1 MLEDELLLV
10 AGFENNRVLVK
21 RSDAARQLHSADQID
36 RNVVPFLS
44 CRVEERI
51 LNILL
56 CRLGFHM
63 PISFFCYRC
72 CAMSTGRA
80 NWLQLSLVGSY
91 NTALSPA
98 FQLLV
103 QQYLG
108 NAPAAGAP
116 GNALGDV
123 RPERLPDWRM
133 VSFMCPS
140 VLGG

>member
-1 MLEDELLLV
+1 L
-10 AGFENNRVLVK
+10 
-21 RSDAARQLHSADQID
+21 
-36 RNVVPFLS
+36 
-44 CRVEERI
+44 
-51 LNILL
+51 
-56 CRLGFHM
+56 
-63 PISFFCYRC
+63 
-72 CAMSTGRA
+72 STGRA
-80 NWLQLSLVGSY
+80 NWLQLSVVGSY